1 MIKNKQAV
9 IHYSG
14 GTDSTA
20 VVCLKATEF
29 EKIHLISYKRFGI
42 FKIGNIDKN
51 IERLYK
57 LFGKDKFIRKIIDI
71 NDIYNFVSYDD
82 YFYNLK
88 KFGLFNLA
96 VCGLCK
102 LSMHI
107 RTIIYCI
114 DNSIHNVFDGA
125 NKYTANSL
133 AIDQIKEFINVINN
147 LYNVFGIS
155 YEAPVYDMK
164 ANPEITW
171 QIKFGIEKIKDFEER
186 TTGKIL
192 KDFNF
197 FKDNNIKGT
206 KQDKQM
212 QARCFQQ
219 FLQNIAL
226 KYYYVN
232 EKGEQKFRNRIKEFF
247 AEKADKMIKYLHE
260 YIEKKE
266 NSRLYKY
273 LIF

>member
-1 MIKNKQAV
+1 MKKNRQAV

-20 VVCLKATEF
+20 VVCLKANEF
-29 EKIHLISYKRFGI
+29 EKIHLITYKRFGI
-42 FKIGNIDKN
+42 FNIENIDSNVEK
-51 IERLYK
+51 LYK
-57 LFGKDKFIRKIIDI
+57 LFGKEKFVRKITDI
-71 NDIYNFVSYDD
+71 SNIYKLVSYDN
-82 YFYNLK
+82 YLYNFK

-96 VCGLCK
+96 ICGLCK

-107 RTIIYCI
+107 RTIIYCL
-114 DNSIHNVFDGA
+114 DNNIINVFDGA
-125 NKYTANSL
+125 NKYTGNSL
-133 AIDQIKEFINVINN
+133 AVDQIKEFIDIINK
-147 LYNVFGIS
+147 LYATFGIS
-155 YEAPVYDMK
+155 YIAPVYYMK

-171 QIKFGIEKIKDFEER
+171 QTKFGIEKTEDFKEQ

-197 FKDNNIKGT
+197 FKDENIKGT

-226 KYYYVN
+226 KYYYLN
-232 EKGEQKFRNRIKEFF
+232 EKGEQKFRNKIEEFF
-247 AEKADKMIKYLHE
+247 KEKADKMIIYIRE
-260 YIEKKE
+260 YIEDNKK
-266 NSRLYKY
+266 SKLSKI
-273 LIF
+273 LS